1 MYYAMTYDY
10 WIRISIL
17 PDSDFLLLSVY
28 KQNMAMGTVI
38 TTTLLSALDPLS
50 LTKPA
55 SPAETVWWYE
65 TYIQRVGIHTA

>member
-1 MYYAMTYDY
+1 MYYAVTYDY
-10 WIRISIL
+10 SIRIRIL
-17 PDSDFLLLSVY
+17 PDSDFLLLSLY

-38 TTTLLSALDPLS
+38 TTTLLSALEPLS

-65 TYIQRVGIHTA
+65 TYIQRGGIHTA